1 MPTSLKITVGA
12 IPVASRTTSS
22 LAGLHDGIV
31 TNASH
36 TVADAIEDWLADGL
50 AGRAPKTISTQRE
63 VLEPLIDIIGAVPLR
78 RSLGLP
84 KMAVEVLREQLQRQ
98 ADARPRAG

>member
-31 TNASH
+31 TNASY
-36 TVADAIEDWLADGL
+36 TVAQAIKDWLADGL
-50 AGRAPKTISTQRE
+50 ASRVPKTVSTQRE
-63 VLEPLIDIIGAVPLR
+63 VLEPLIDIVGAVPLR
-78 RSLGLP
+78 ELSAPMVRSALVLGVHS
-84 KMAVEVLREQLQRQ
+84 KICST
-98 ADARPRAG
+98 